1 MKPKVEEVSSAGGGE
16 ELGERHPNSSKYY
29 EVVPLVKPARKSEE
43 DMAALNNKIFLSKFY
58 PSS

>member
-1 MKPKVEEVSSAGGGE
+1 MKPKVEEVSSAGGE
-16 ELGERHPNSSKYY
+16 ELGERSKYY
-29 EVVPLVKPARKSEE
+29 EAVPLVKPARKSEE